1 MSITQI
7 EEMLPTCGQLKN
19 EALEIANP
27 AIRTLVDRY
36 RKVFEL
42 IGPEE
47 NLSADRY
54 RKIYETVTLQD
65 DYAHD
70 TFLSIL
76 KASDQFLLDNS
87 NLLTDPD
94 FLAVVRN
101 SVKA

>member
-1 MSITQI
+1 MSLTPID
-7 EEMLPTCGQLKN
+7 EMLPACAQLKK

-42 IGPEE
+42 IGPEDNPPPE
-47 NLSADRY
+47 RY
-54 RKIYETVTLQD
+54 RKIYESVALQD

-76 KASDQFLLDNS
+76 KASDQFLLDNA
-87 NLLTDPD
+87 NLLTDPE